1 MSCDALN
8 LFMHDFSRTLVLLWE
23 VHSSLAFAQELCF
36 PKQHYESIVPSK
48 PGINGQTVPLTVMGL
63 IAIGLTLYSYHMCMR
78 ATVSLSAPRQ
88 EPLHEG
94 ISPRATVLVEG
105 LTN

>member
-23 VHSSLAFAQELCF
+23 VHSSLAIARELCF

-63 IAIGLTLYSYHMCMR
+63 IAIGLTHQFETQKVQLI
-78 ATVSLSAPRQ
+78 SAPFIIK
-88 EPLHEG
+88 HF
-94 ISPRATVLVEG
+94 
-105 LTN
+105 